1 MITIV
6 FEGDIF
12 TVLQT
17 DRNSLPDM
25 NSGRLSAEEFFQLT
39 FRHLLSL
46 LSLLPCARPP
56 ARASASFQLPRFRHC
71 HPHHLSRPRAGAT
84 PLRLLLSE
92 LSFSDA
98 LPRPHDRA
106 FQSSA
111 LINSAPSAHQD
122 CASAGVARAKQTVGK
137 SAGGMGSRKQP
148 GELAARMA
156 APSAGG
162 VPGEEE
168 PVIAT
173 RNCALPFIEHDGR
186 DSLAHCEEGH
196 TLKIHRKEDLIA
208 RFGVL
213 PEVMAFA
220 LILELE
226 SSAGSENRGER
237 LLC

>member
-1 MITIV
+1 M
-6 FEGDIF
+6 
-12 TVLQT
+12 
-17 DRNSLPDM
+17 
-25 NSGRLSAEEFFQLT
+25 
-39 FRHLLSL
+39 
-46 LSLLPCARPP
+46 
-56 ARASASFQLPRFRHC
+56 
-71 HPHHLSRPRAGAT
+71 
-84 PLRLLLSE
+84 
-92 LSFSDA
+92 
-98 LPRPHDRA
+98 
-106 FQSSA
+106 
-111 LINSAPSAHQD
+111 
-122 CASAGVARAKQTVGK
+122 ARAKQTAGR
-137 SAGGMGSRKQP
+137 SAGETGPRKQLSR
-148 GELAARMA
+148 LAARMSA
-156 APSAGG
+156 AATGG

-208 RFGVL
+208 RFGAL